1 MSKDYL
7 PGTILTF
14 ILGVGIGAAAGLL
27 LAPKSGKD
35 LRGDIADGVSDGVK
49 QFHKTSKDLER
60 RATDFVGSAK
70 DRVQHALEAGGK
82 AYRRAKQA

>member
-14 ILGVGIGAAAGLL
+14 SLGVGIGAAVALL

-35 LRGDIADGVSDGVK
+35 LRDIADGVSDGVK

-60 RATDFVGSAK
+60 SATDFVGSAK

>member
-7 PGTILTF
+7 PGTTLTF
-14 ILGVGIGAAAGLL
+14 ILGVGIGATVALL
-27 LAPKSGKD
+27 LAPKSGEE

-49 QFHKTSKDLER
+49 QFRETSKDLER
-60 RATDFVGSAK
+60 RATNLLGSAK

-82 AYRRAKQA
+82 AYRQAKQA